1 MSMSTP
7 PAGSAKL
14 PMVERLAQQGGR
26 KASLYKR
33 ARLGERL
40 IFAVLFF
47 CGALS
52 VFTTIAFTIVLGR
65 ESLHIFTEFS
75 PLEINKT
82 LTEALDT
89 TQTTVSVSTG
99 GTPLQVGNLL
109 MFTNESVP
117 AYTPQTKTEIMEVVE
132 VVDPATITVIR
143 GARGSTPV
151 EHASSAHL
159 YIAGEVTLPAFLFG
173 TDWAPQVGRFG
184 ILELLIPTLVIT
196 LIAMIIAI
204 PLGMGA
210 AIYLSEY
217 ASRRTRGILKPMVE
231 ILAGVPTV
239 VYGYFALTFVTPLL
253 RGIFGTEVVEVYN
266 MLSAGV
272 VVGILVIPTI
282 ASISEDAIQAVPNSL
297 REASYGLGATRFETV
312 RQVLLPAALSG
323 ISAAVILGISRAFGE
338 TMIVLIASGAG
349 PNLTLNPFKGA
360 ETMAGHIA
368 RISTGDIS
376 QGTIDYNSVFTV
388 GLTLFIVT
396 LLLNFASTIITRR
409 FREAYS

>member
-1 MSMSTP
+1 MSISTP
-7 PAGSAKL
+7 TNGEKL
-14 PMVERLAQQGGR
+14 PMVERLAQQNGR
-26 KASLYKR
+26 KASLFKSP
-33 ARLGERL
+33 RLSEQL
-40 IFAVLFF
+40 IFGFLFF

-52 VFTTIAFTIVLGR
+52 IFTTLGFTFVLGR

-75 PLEINKT
+75 PLELNRTLEEDIN
-82 LTEALDT
+82 T
-89 TQTTVSVSTG
+89 TQTTLTISEG
-99 GTPLQVGNLL
+99 GTPLQVGNFI
-109 MFTNESVP
+109 MFTNKGVS
-117 AYTPQTKTEIMEVVE
+117 AIAAQTDTEIMEVVALIDRETVE
-132 VVDPATITVIR
+132 VVR

-151 EHASSAHL
+151 AYAANTHL
-159 YIAGEVTLPAFLFG
+159 YGAGEVSIPEFLFG
-173 TDWAPQVGRFG
+173 TDWAPQIGRFG
-184 ILELLIPTLVIT
+184 ILELLIPTVVIT
-196 LIAMIIAI
+196 VIAMFIAI

-217 ASRRTRGILKPMVE
+217 ATRRVRGILKPMVE

-253 RGIFGTEVVEVYN
+253 RSVLGADTVEVYN
-266 MLSAGV
+266 MLSAGI
-272 VVGILVIPTI
+272 VVGVLIIPTI

-297 REASYGLGATRFETV
+297 REASYGLGATRLETV
-312 RQVLLPAALSG
+312 RKVLLPAALSG
-323 ISAAVILGISRAFGE
+323 ISAAIILGVSRAFGE

-349 PNLTLNPFKGA
+349 PNLTLNPLRGA

-376 QGTIDYNSVFTV
+376 QGSIDYNSIFAV

-409 FREAYS
+409 FREVYA